1 MQATQSHPAH
11 TAATSAAAAPG
22 FGLLVRL
29 KLRLLRNRLR
39 QLVDERPLQ
48 LLLIFLFVGT
58 IWGGLYLIFDRVLIL
73 IRQHEEQAVIA
84 LPYIFHLFFAA
95 MTMLLAFSTAVLV
108 YGSLYARDEPAFLL
122 SAPNAPRHIVA
133 IVYVE
138 SLFYSSWSLVL
149 LGLPLMLAIGHVQGL
164 PWHFYPVFILAF
176 LGFVPIPGAMGLLAA
191 MAVALYLP
199 RIAKRTVLYTAG
211 VSVILAMVWWGR
223 LWTVSASHAAPEWI
237 EKFLGE
243 LSYLKA
249 ALLPSTWPSKAIQ
262 FSIQDEPVQA
272 AFYLAVTISTGL
284 FVSYWASLAV
294 SRRLLTAFGR
304 AQASPTRSRAYSGW
318 MSRWLT
324 RAAFFY
330 LPEQMR
336 AMILKDVR
344 SFLRDPIQWS
354 QLAILFGLL
363 GLYLAYLPR
372 SAPPDGFNVGWK
384 ALICFLNFGAITL
397 ILSTFTSRF
406 VFPLISIEG
415 KQMWLV
421 GLLPMSRG
429 KILWAKG
436 AYAVTLTGFAAMI
449 ITWLAVRAIDLPP
462 MLAMMQAAAT
472 LTTCIG
478 LCGLAIGLGARM
490 PSFDETN
497 TSRISS
503 GLGGTVNLIASVGLV
518 AISVGLFGAGCWK
531 LAEAGRLDAITMR
544 AATAFAAVIVLG
556 LGTAVLSMSLGLR
569 SFRTQEF

>member
-1 MQATQSHPAH
+1 MEPTRSHPSH
-11 TAATSAAAAPG
+11 AAAIAPG
-22 FGLLVRL
+22 FGLLMHL

-48 LLLIFLFVGT
+48 LLLILVFVGT

-138 SLFYSSWSLVL
+138 SLFYSSWSLLL

-164 PWHFYPVFILAF
+164 PWHFYPVFVLAF
-176 LGFVPIPGAMGLLAA
+176 LGFVPIPGALGLLAA

-199 RIAKRTVLYTAG
+199 RVAKRTMLYTAG
-211 VSVILAMVWWGR
+211 VCVILAMVWWGR
-223 LWTVSASHAAPEWI
+223 LWTVSASNASPQWLET
-237 EKFLGE
+237 FLGE

-262 FSIQDEPVQA
+262 FSIQDAPVEA

-284 FVSYWASLAV
+284 FVSYWAGLAV
-294 SRRLLTAFGR
+294 SRKLLAAFGR
-304 AQASPTRSRAYSGW
+304 AQASPTRTRTYSGW

-324 RAAFFY
+324 DVAFFY
-330 LPEQMR
+330 LPGQMR

-344 SFLRDPIQWS
+344 NFLRDPIQWS

-372 SAPPDGFNVGWK
+372 SAPPDGFNASWK
-384 ALICFLNFGAITL
+384 ALICFLNYGAITL

-415 KQMWLV
+415 KQIWLV
-421 GLLPMSRG
+421 GLWPMSRG
-429 KILWAKG
+429 KVLWAKC
-436 AYAVTLTGFAAMI
+436 AYAVTLTAFAAMI
-449 ITWLAVRAIDLPP
+449 ITWLAIRAIELPAT
-462 MLAMMQAAAT
+462 LAMMQVAAT
-472 LTTCIG
+472 LATCIG

-503 GLGGTVNLIASVGLV
+503 GLGGTVNLIASVALV
-518 AISVGLFGAGCWK
+518 ALSVALFGVLCWK
-531 LAEAGRLDAITMR
+531 TAAAGRLDTITPR
-544 AATAFAAVIVLG
+544 AAGAFVAVVVLG
-556 LGTAVLSMSLGLR
+556 LGTALVSMSLGFR
-569 SFRTQEF
+569 SFKAQEF